1 MPTLNSTLEL
11 VKLFQIQ
18 EGKGSSGSRRQLR
31 GEFPTYD
38 EARSFASKKK
48 VALVFV
54 VDEPPSEREIKI
66 FGAEMK
72 CGTS

>member
-1 MPTLNSTLEL
+1 M
-11 VKLFQIQ
+11 VA
-18 EGKGSSGSRRQLR
+18 EGRLR

-54 VDEPPSEREIKI
+54 VDEPPSEREIE
-66 FGAEMK
+66 FGAEMEVQ
-72 CGTS
+72 S